1 MSQNNFSSE
10 NFVARKNFKKQIGEI
25 KKIYEKNF
33 YREKFIKWKKQK
45 MYIQIKNSANIFLKK
60 NCMQRTKKIKNKKNT
75 RRSSLLP
82 PGASARGEVPATA
95 AAAPPREAC
104 RRASLGG
111 SPQPPRCS
119 PPPCRAS
126 LPRCS
131 LRGGARR
138 RAAPPCRQPAAQL
151 AGRRLCLSGSR
162 GKERGSRGK
171 QRR

>member
-1 MSQNNFSSE
+1 
-10 NFVARKNFKKQIGEI
+10 
-25 KKIYEKNF
+25 
-33 YREKFIKWKKQK
+33 
-45 MYIQIKNSANIFLKK
+45 
-60 NCMQRTKKIKNKKNT
+60 MQRTKKRKNKKNT

-95 AAAPPREAC
+95 AAAPPREARR

-111 SPQPPRCS
+111 SPPPPRRS
-119 PPPCRAS
+119 PPLCRAS

-171 QRR
+171 QRREKTGKGNGEREAPGEKARGDIIMWGPGVDREEAFIRPTAKTVLGG